1 MGLWSLYFFAKF
13 FLYAGKYIDFH
24 MWLNLG
30 FAIFL
35 VLPLRKRWLNI
46 GRQIIALPAG
56 IALLYHDSWLPP
68 ISRTLSQASTL
79 QQFDA
84 RYLLELLG
92 RFINPMVILVLVLM
106 SLILAIAGRKLR
118 LSSFV
123 FVGIFSIAALS
134 WIVER
139 HSRLPSAVATSASTP
154 VESGAVPPDT
164 ALNTALQNF
173 YQSEAQR
180 KTVFVRPVAT
190 SKPFDIIFLHICSL
204 GSDDLDLINEKNNAL
219 MNKFDVVFKQF
230 NSAASYSGP
239 AAIRLLRG
247 TCGQPKH
254 ADLYAPA
261 PAECSTF
268 NALQGAGFQAEW
280 LMNHDGHFGNFAA
293 DVSERGGLG
302 VKMDDNTTAKIAM
315 RSFDDTPIYDDA
327 DVLKQWVKNRA
338 NNNAPQVALY
348 YNTISLHDGN
358 HIPGTARL
366 SINDGYRQRL
376 DKLFNDFDG
385 FITQLAQSGR
395 RAVVVLIPEHGA
407 ALRGDRMQIS
417 GLREIPT
424 PDITLVPTAV
434 KLVGFSATTTA
445 PLVIE
450 QPSSYLALTQL
461 LANLVEHNP
470 FEDSHPSLGDY
481 THDLPQTMF
490 VSENE
495 GMVMMRQNG
504 HNMLRNPD
512 LSWSEYQSGR

>member
-1 MGLWSLYFFAKF
+1 MGLWSFYFFAKF

-24 MWLNLG
+24 VWLNLG

-35 VLPLRKRWLNI
+35 VLPLRKRWLDI
-46 GRQIIALPAG
+46 SRRIIALPAG
-56 IALLYHDSWLPP
+56 IVLLYHDSWLPP
-68 ISRTLSQASTL
+68 IGRTLSQASYL

-106 SLILAIAGRKLR
+106 SMILAIAGRKLR

-123 FVGIFSIAALS
+123 FVGIFSIALLS
-134 WIVER
+134 WTVER
-139 HSRLPSAVATSASTP
+139 RSHIPSEVFTSPS

-164 ALNTALQNF
+164 ALSATLQNF

-180 KTVFVRPVAT
+180 KTVFVQPAAT

-204 GSDDLDLINEKNNAL
+204 GSDDLDLINEKNHAL
-219 MNKFDVVFKQF
+219 MSKFDIVFKQF

-254 ADLYAPA
+254 EDLYAPV

-268 NALQGAGFQAEW
+268 NALQNAGFQAEW

-293 DVSERGGLG
+293 DVSEHGGLG
-302 VKMDDNTTAKIAM
+302 VKMDDNKTAKIAM
-315 RSFDDTPIYDDA
+315 RAFDDSPIYDDA
-327 DVLKQWVKNRA
+327 DVLKQWIKNRA
-338 NNNAPQVALY
+338 QNNAPQVALY
-348 YNTISLHDGN
+348 YNSISLHDGN
-358 HIPGTARL
+358 RIPGAARL
-366 SINDGYRQRL
+366 SINDAYRQRL
-376 DKLFNDFDG
+376 EKLLNDFNG
-385 FITQLAQSGR
+385 FITQLTQSGR
-395 RAVVVLIPEHGA
+395 RVVVVLIPEHGA

-424 PDITLVPTAV
+424 PDITLVPAAV
-434 KLVGFSATTTA
+434 KLVGFSETTTA

-450 QPSSYLALTQL
+450 QPSSYLGLTQL

-470 FEDSHPSLGDY
+470 FEDTHPPLADY
-481 THDLPQTMF
+481 AHDLPQTLF

-495 GMVMMRQNG
+495 GMVMMRQSG
-504 HNMLRNPD
+504 HNLLRNPD